1 MQKMKKAIFSFSLI
15 LSVFI
20 AACQQPAANSANGE
34 KTYQTVSVKD
44 FSGLMDENA
53 SGYILDV
60 RTPQEFE
67 SGHITGAV
75 NVDIYDPNFKT
86 IVGKLDKSRKAFVYC
101 KSGGRS
107 ASAMDIMKELGFQQV
122 YNLDGGML
130 AWLNANMPV
139 EGVNKEEASK
149 GMTEAQYL
157 SRVADHPLTLVDFN
171 AVWCGPC
178 KKMMPILEKIVKDQ
192 NGKLTLMKVDADENP
207 ELMKAKKIQGI
218 PYFEL
223 YKDGKLV
230 WTQMGM
236 TDEAT
241 IVSQLK

>member
-1 MQKMKKAIFSFSLI
+1 MKKLIFSVSLI
-15 LSVFI
+15 FTVLF
-20 AACQQPAANSANGE
+20 AACQQPAKTNEAGGE
-34 KTYQTVSVKD
+34 KVYQTVPVAQ
-44 FSGLMDENA
+44 FNRMMDENA

-67 SGHITGAV
+67 GGHITGAV
-75 NVDIYDPNFKT
+75 NVDIYDPTFKD
-86 IVGKLDKSRKAFVYC
+86 VLSKLDKSRQVFVYC

-107 ASAMDIMKELGFQQV
+107 SSAMDIMKEMGFQAV
-122 YNLDGGML
+122 YNLEGGML
-130 AWLNANMPV
+130 AWSNANLPI
-139 EGVNKEEASK
+139 ENLNKAEATK

-192 NGKLTLMKVDADENP
+192 GGKLVLMKVDADENP

-241 IVSQLK
+241 IVQQLK